1 MGPLASPS
9 AAEPAPTEGPA
20 WLGGAAVS
28 SGDIGTGA
36 PCRGCCN
43 CLLQL
48 RRRQTGTEV
57 KRQTFLRRASYVP
70 YFVRRGLGDF
80 LKI

>member
-20 WLGGAAVS
+20 WLGSAAVS
-28 SGDIGTGA
+28 SGDIGTGSMS
-36 PCRGCCN
+36 R
-43 CLLQL
+43 LLQL
-48 RRRQTGTEV
+48 SAAV
-57 KRQTFLRRASYVP
+57 ASSSLVPKLRQTFLRRASYVP

>member
-28 SGDIGTGA
+28 SGDILWVHTLGGGSMAVAWAWAT
-36 PCRGCCN
+36 
-43 CLLQL
+43 
-48 RRRQTGTEV
+48 
-57 KRQTFLRRASYVP
+57 VP
-70 YFVRRGLGDF
+70 RRGGAAGGFDIYNLSEVRDP
-80 LKI
+80 LSTT

>member
-28 SGDIGTGA
+28 SGDIGTGSMSRLA
-36 PCRGCCN
+36 GCCN

-57 KRQTFLRRASYVP
+57 KTNFSSTRLICSFCAAWVGRLP
-70 YFVRRGLGDF
+70 
-80 LKI
+80 